1 MNAAKIL
8 TVVIVMLATV
18 SACAIITS
26 GDESDADSGLRLMA
40 GEDVDIPKYVELN
53 IIQTKVQC
61 FDFPGVNVY
70 ITEEG
75 NRRWIGLTGTPTILG
90 TYTAATYG
98 TSFGVTERFM
108 VEVIPRAIDEIIF
121 DSPEVLDVGSTTV
134 ITATPTPAEY
144 VGTTMTEW
152 SIESGATSGEIVSTT
167 DSGRGGSVVILG
179 NSPGTLVLKVT
190 ISNDTMSREAAVS
203 IDVRGSVTVIDPIQY
218 TSYLGTV
225 WTYIPETDPPGA
237 EITLDSVKRDGSEQL
252 SHGLEVSESGTGYMI
267 SGEFPSEGLWEVTF
281 TASYNTYAPTTKTV
295 MVLVTEA
302 PTITE
307 MPTLHSISASQSPE
321 YERAWF
327 FVAIGAGNYT
337 SITWDFGEE
346 TSEPNSSTSVVHRF
360 QSAGLYDV
368 SCTVSNSLG
377 QQVTKTVTVL
387 VTDSGSKN
395 DAWVNVLY
403 STMFTIPSEDT
414 EWDLEGPT
422 WLSVQIRT
430 IQGVTYAI
438 VSGTPTDPSTAGES
452 FEVTFSAGGSS
463 ETWTIN
469 VHEATTAKPT
479 ASFILDPDPPIGLT
493 VNLVVTGEA
502 VSRLWIDWG
511 DGNGEVRQPTTSGGT
526 HTYEFPGN
534 YMVTI
539 RVDNNHGSSTAQRS
553 VVVSSGPS
561 DTVYIADIGN
571 MTVYVGDS
579 VSVFC
584 DVNPPDATITF
595 TGADWLTVDAGRLI
609 GAPKEPGSYT
619 VTITV
624 SKDGVSDTTS
634 FTILVKESAQSSI
647 EDIEDAE
654 IVVGESFSI
663 VVITDP
669 VDASITVSGAD
680 WLSIDGHR
688 IFGTPDESGTY
699 DVVVSAIVDGST
711 VQTGEF
717 TITVTDK
724 PVVDDEEHDWL
735 IIGIATVITGMVV
748 VAGAYLRNW
757 IVLVIGAA
765 YAAVVVILYYTG
777 VI

>member
-1 MNAAKIL
+1 M
-8 TVVIVMLATV
+8 
-18 SACAIITS
+18 
-26 GDESDADSGLRLMA
+26 
-40 GEDVDIPKYVELN
+40 
-53 IIQTKVQC
+53 
-61 FDFPGVNVY
+61 
-70 ITEEG
+70 
-75 NRRWIGLTGTPTILG
+75 
-90 TYTAATYG
+90 
-98 TSFGVTERFM
+98 
-108 VEVIPRAIDEIIF
+108 
-121 DSPEVLDVGSTTV
+121 
-134 ITATPTPAEY
+134 
-144 VGTTMTEW
+144 
-152 SIESGATSGEIVSTT
+152 
-167 DSGRGGSVVILG
+167 
-179 NSPGTLVLKVT
+179 
-190 ISNDTMSREAAVS
+190 
-203 IDVRGSVTVIDPIQY
+203 
-218 TSYLGTV
+218 
-225 WTYIPETDPPGA
+225 
-237 EITLDSVKRDGSEQL
+237 
-252 SHGLEVSESGTGYMI
+252 
-267 SGEFPSEGLWEVTF
+267 
-281 TASYNTYAPTTKTV
+281 
-295 MVLVTEA
+295 
-302 PTITE
+302 
-307 MPTLHSISASQSPE
+307 
-321 YERAWF
+321 
-327 FVAIGAGNYT
+327 
-337 SITWDFGEE
+337 
-346 TSEPNSSTSVVHRF
+346 
-360 QSAGLYDV
+360 
-368 SCTVSNSLG
+368 
-377 QQVTKTVTVL
+377 
-387 VTDSGSKN
+387 
-395 DAWVNVLY
+395 
-403 STMFTIPSEDT
+403 
-414 EWDLEGPT
+414 
-422 WLSVQIRT
+422 
-430 IQGVTYAI
+430 
-438 VSGTPTDPSTAGES
+438 
-452 FEVTFSAGGSS
+452 
-463 ETWTIN
+463 
-469 VHEATTAKPT
+469 
-479 ASFILDPDPPIGLT
+479 
-493 VNLVVTGEA
+493 NLVVTGEA

>member
-1 MNAAKIL
+1 MKSSRVL
-8 TVVIVMLATV
+8 TIAVVMLAAV
-18 SACAIITS
+18 SACVILSS
-26 GDESDADSGLRLMA
+26 GEDSDAAGLNVYA
-40 GEDVDIPKYVELN
+40 GQDVDMPRMVELN
-53 IIQTKVQC
+53 ILQNEVQC
-61 FDFPGVNVY
+61 FDFPGVDVY
-70 ITEEG
+70 VTTEG
-75 NRRWIGLTGTPTILG
+75 NSRWIGMTGTPTTPG
-90 TYTAATYG
+90 TYTVATYG
-98 TSFGVTERFM
+98 ASFGVTERF
-108 VEVIPRAIDEIIF
+108 VVIVQPAVIQEIVF

-134 ITATPTPAEY
+134 ISATPTPTEY
-144 VGTTMTEW
+144 VGTTVTEW
-152 SIESGATSGEIVSTT
+152 SIESGATCGEIVSTT
-167 DSGRGGSVVILG
+167 DSGKGGSVVVRG
-179 NSPGTLVLKVT
+179 TAPGTLVLDVV
-190 ISNDTMSREAAVS
+190 IHNDTSTRHAVVS
-203 IDVRGSVTVIDPIQY
+203 IDIRGSVTVIDPIQY
-218 TSYLGTV
+218 TSYLGQT
-225 WTYIPETDPPGA
+225 WTYLPETDPPGA
-237 EITLDSVKRDGSEQL
+237 EIVLDSVKCDGSEYFE
-252 SHGLEVSESGTGYMI
+252 HGLEVSESGTGYMI
-267 SGEFPSEGLWEVTF
+267 TGEFPAEGLWEVTF

-302 PTITE
+302 PVITQ

-346 TSEPNSSTSVVHRF
+346 TSDPNSSTSVVHRF

-368 SCTVSNSLG
+368 SCTVTNSIG

-395 DAWVNVLY
+395 DAWMNVLY

-414 EWDLEGPT
+414 EWNLEGPS

-438 VSGTPTDPSTAGES
+438 VSGTPTDMSMAGQS
-452 FEVTFSAGGSS
+452 FEVTFSAGESS

-469 VHEATTAKPT
+469 VHEATSAKPT
-479 ASFILDPDPPIGLT
+479 ASFILDPDPPLGLT
-493 VNLVVTGEA
+493 VNLTVTGEA

-511 DGNGEVRQPTTSGGT
+511 DGNGEVRQPTTSGGS

-561 DTVYIADIGN
+561 DTVYIGDIEN
-571 MTVYVGDS
+571 LTVYVGDS

-609 GAPKEPGSYT
+609 GAPDEPGSYVVT
-619 VTITV
+619 VTVT
-624 SKDGVSDTTS
+624 KDGVSDTTS
-634 FTILVKESAQSSI
+634 FTILVRESAQTSI
-647 EDIEDAE
+647 GDLEDVELE
-654 IVVGESFSI
+654 VGESFSI
-663 VVITDP
+663 VVVTDS
-669 VDASITVSGAD
+669 VDALISVSGAD

-688 IFGTPDESGTY
+688 IFGTPEESGTY
-699 DVVVSAIVDGST
+699 EVTVSATVDGA
-711 VQTGEF
+711 VAQTGGF
-717 TITVTDK
+717 TITVTEE
-724 PVVDDEEHDWL
+724 PVVDDDEHDWL
-735 IIGIATVITGMVV
+735 IIGIATAIAAIIV
-748 VAGAYLRNW
+748 VAGAYARNW
-757 IVLVIGAA
+757 IVLVIGFVF
-765 YAAVVVILYYTG
+765 AVVVVALYYTG

>member
-1 MNAAKIL
+1 MK
-8 TVVIVMLATV
+8 TVRMLAVAMVVLATI
-18 SACAIITS
+18 SACAAIAS
-26 GDESDADSGLRLMA
+26 CDESDADSGIGLMA
-40 GEDVDIPKYVELN
+40 GKEVDIPKYVELN
-53 IIQTKVQC
+53 VLQTKVQC
-61 FDFPGVNVY
+61 FDFPGVDVY
-70 ITEEG
+70 ITTEG
-75 NRRWIGLTGTPTILG
+75 NKRWIGLTGTPTTPG

-98 TSFGVTERFM
+98 ATLGITERFM
-108 VEVIPRAIDEIIF
+108 VEVSPGAIDEIII

-134 ITATPTPAEY
+134 ISATPSPAEY
-144 VGTTMTEW
+144 VGTTETEW
-152 SIESGATSGEIVSTT
+152 SIESGATCGEIVSTT
-167 DSGRGGSVVILG
+167 DSGKGGSVVVRG
-179 NSPGTLVLKVT
+179 TSPGTLVLKV
-190 ISNDTMSREAAVS
+190 IIHSDNAYRQAVVS
-203 IDVRGSVTVIDPIQY
+203 IDIRGSVTIIDPIQY
-218 TSYLGTV
+218 TSYLGDV

-237 EITLDSVKRDGSEQL
+237 EIALDSVKCDGSEYFN
-252 SHGLEVSESGTGYMI
+252 HGLEVSESGTGYMI
-267 SGEFPSEGLWEVTF
+267 TGEFPAEGLWEITF

-302 PTITE
+302 PVITE

-337 SITWDFGEE
+337 SIEWDFGED

-368 SCTVSNSLG
+368 SCTISNSIG
-377 QQVTKTVTVL
+377 QKVTKTVTVL
-387 VTDSGSKN
+387 VTDFGSKN

-403 STMFTIPSEDT
+403 STMFTIPSEGT

-438 VSGTPTDPSTAGES
+438 VSGTPTDPSMAGQS
-452 FEVTFSAGGSS
+452 FEVTFSAGESS

-493 VNLVVTGEA
+493 VNLKVTGES

-511 DGNGEVRQPTTSGGT
+511 DGNGEVRQPTTSGGS
-526 HTYEFPGN
+526 HTYEYPGN

-609 GAPKEPGSYT
+609 GAPEEPGSYVVT
-619 VTITV
+619 VTVT
-624 SKDGVSDTTS
+624 KDGVSDTTS

-647 EDIEDAE
+647 EDIEDAS
-654 IVVGESFSI
+654 IAVGESFSI
-663 VVITDP
+663 VVVTDP
-669 VDASITVSGAD
+669 ADATIVVSGVD

-688 IFGTPDESGTY
+688 VYGTPEETGTY
-699 DVVVSAIVDGST
+699 EVTVSAIVDGA
-711 VQTGEF
+711 VAQTGSF
-717 TITVTDK
+717 TITVTEEV
-724 PVVDDEEHDWL
+724 VVDDDEHDWL
-735 IIGIATVITGMVV
+735 VIGIAATIAAIIV

-757 IVLVIGAA
+757 VVLVIGAA
-765 YAAVVVILYYTG
+765 FAAVVVILYYTG

>member
-1 MNAAKIL
+1 
-8 TVVIVMLATV
+8 
-18 SACAIITS
+18 
-26 GDESDADSGLRLMA
+26 
-40 GEDVDIPKYVELN
+40 
-53 IIQTKVQC
+53 
-61 FDFPGVNVY
+61 
-70 ITEEG
+70 
-75 NRRWIGLTGTPTILG
+75 
-90 TYTAATYG
+90 
-98 TSFGVTERFM
+98 
-108 VEVIPRAIDEIIF
+108 
-121 DSPEVLDVGSTTV
+121 
-134 ITATPTPAEY
+134 
-144 VGTTMTEW
+144 
-152 SIESGATSGEIVSTT
+152 
-167 DSGRGGSVVILG
+167 
-179 NSPGTLVLKVT
+179 
-190 ISNDTMSREAAVS
+190 
-203 IDVRGSVTVIDPIQY
+203 
-218 TSYLGTV
+218 
-225 WTYIPETDPPGA
+225 
-237 EITLDSVKRDGSEQL
+237 
-252 SHGLEVSESGTGYMI
+252 
-267 SGEFPSEGLWEVTF
+267 
-281 TASYNTYAPTTKTV
+281 
-295 MVLVTEA
+295 
-302 PTITE
+302 
-307 MPTLHSISASQSPE
+307 
-321 YERAWF
+321 
-327 FVAIGAGNYT
+327 
-337 SITWDFGEE
+337 
-346 TSEPNSSTSVVHRF
+346 
-360 QSAGLYDV
+360 
-368 SCTVSNSLG
+368 
-377 QQVTKTVTVL
+377 
-387 VTDSGSKN
+387 
-395 DAWVNVLY
+395 
-403 STMFTIPSEDT
+403 MFTIPSEDT
-414 EWDLEGPT
+414 EWNLEGPS

-654 IVVGESFSI
+654 IVIGESFSI
-663 VVITDP
+663 VVVTNPD
-669 VDASITVSGAD
+669 DASISVSGAN

-735 IIGIATVITGMVV
+735 IIGIAAAIVGMVV